1 MLGFLQGFL
10 EWLPV
15 SSEGQIFVI
24 LTFLGYTNASLN
36 VKMAFWLHLGT
47 ASAVILYYREKFVLL
62 LDFKNE
68 ESLWL
73 WKFLILT
80 TFGTILIA
88 LPIRVF
94 LIEVIPSSLGPFLN
108 LLVALFLI
116 ITGIMLSKWN
126 NFLENAA
133 IKLYDLSNNDHFLA
147 GIVQGFAALPGISRS
162 GITISYFLAK
172 KLRAED
178 AFNGSFWMS
187 VPASLGAVG
196 LEILLSLFK
205 HEPVFPSGDALG
217 VFIGILM
224 AFIVGFIT
232 LGALIRFARNY
243 SFSLI
248 CFVLAGL
255 IILGVIVEVV
265 FA

>member
-1 MLGFLQGFL
+1 
-10 EWLPV
+10 
-15 SSEGQIFVI
+15 
-24 LTFLGYTNASLN
+24 
-36 VKMAFWLHLGT
+36 MAFWLHLGT
-47 ASAVILYYREKFVLL
+47 ATAVVLYYREKFVLL
-62 LDFKNE
+62 FDFKNE
-68 ESLWL
+68 EAIWL

-80 TFGTILIA
+80 TLGTIIIA

-126 NFLENAA
+126 NFLESAA
-133 IKLYDLSNNDHFLA
+133 IRLYELSNSDNFLA

-162 GITISYFLAK
+162 GSTISYFLAK
-172 KLRAED
+172 KLKAEE

-196 LEILLSLFK
+196 LEIMISLLK
-205 HEPVFPSGDALG
+205 HEPIFPSGEALG
-217 VFIGILM
+217 VFVGILL

-248 CFVLAGL
+248 CFVLAAL
-255 IILGVIVEVV
+255 IIVGVMIEII
-265 FA
+265 FT